1 MSWLLESANTVIPV
15 VIVLGVLVTFHEL
28 GHFLAARACGVRVLK
43 FSIGFGN
50 PIGFGRFRLRWQRG
64 GTEFV
69 VAWIPLGGFVKL
81 LGESLGEQNSPAA
94 LADPAHSLPAASL
107 WRKLTI
113 VLAGPAVNL
122 ALPVAVFMALLWVGV
137 PRPAPVVGSVER
149 SSPAAAAGL
158 EPGDRVLAIDGRA
171 VQTWGDVEAA
181 VAGRPGETLRLSLE
195 RGGAR
200 REAAIV
206 AQTRSGIDLVGIAG
220 QVGWIGVY
228 HERQLPVLAVPSLS
242 SPAALA
248 GLGSG
253 DQVLAVD
260 GASVE
265 QWSEFVQRYAAA
277 SGEVRLR
284 VARGEPPQERD
295 VRVPALGTA
304 EALGVT
310 TAVIVSEVV
319 AGSPAERAGLVPGDV
334 LVGVDGQLVGTFQ
347 TFQDAVR
354 SSEGQT
360 LAIDVV
366 RDGALQ
372 RVSIAP
378 QKMKTEIVKG
388 VSEDVYRVGI
398 AGAASLAPGASELE
412 RARNPLVAL
421 PRAIDLTAGEMQ
433 RFLAGLG
440 HIVSG
445 RVGRDAIGG
454 PIEIARQSKIAWDL
468 GWQYFIGL
476 FVLISIN
483 LGILNLLP
491 IPVLD
496 GGQAILY
503 MLEAAFK
510 ERFTLR
516 AREIAQTIGFA
527 LLMTLM
533 VFALYND
540 ITKHVIGFFRN
551 L

>member
-1 MSWLLESANTVIPV
+1 MSWLLESANTVLPV
-15 VIVLGVLVTFHEL
+15 VIVLGVLVTLHEL

-43 FSIGFGN
+43 FSIGFGS
-50 PIGFGRFRLRWQRG
+50 PIGFGRYRLRWQRG

-69 VAWIPLGGFVKL
+69 IAWIPLGGFVKM
-81 LGESLGEQNSPAA
+81 LGENPGEEDTPAA
-94 LADPAHSLPAASL
+94 RADRAHSLPAASL

-122 ALPVAVFMALLWVGV
+122 ALPLAVFMALLWIGV

-149 SSPAAAAGL
+149 SSPAGAAGVQ
-158 EPGDRVLAIDGRA
+158 PGDRILAIDGEPMR
-171 VQTWGDVEAA
+171 TWGDVEAS
-181 VAGRPGETLRLSLE
+181 VRDKPGAALQLTLE
-195 RGGAR
+195 RAGTR
-200 REAAIV
+200 REVAIV

-220 QVGWIGVY
+220 DFGWIGVY
-228 HERQLPVLAVPSLS
+228 HERQLPVLAVPSPA

-248 GLGSG
+248 GLQSG
-253 DQVLAVD
+253 DRVVSVD
-260 GASVE
+260 GAKVE
-265 QWSEFVQRYAAA
+265 DWSEFVRRYAAA
-277 SGEVRLR
+277 RGEARLR
-284 VARGEPPQERD
+284 IARGEPPRERD
-295 VRVPALGTA
+295 VRTPALGTA

-319 AGSPAERAGLVPGDV
+319 ADSPAARAGLVPGDV
-334 LVGVDGQLVGTFQ
+334 LVGVDGHPIGTFQ

-354 SSEGQT
+354 SSEGRA
-360 LAIDVV
+360 LAVDVV

-372 RVSIAP
+372 QVSIAP
-378 QKMKTEIVKG
+378 QKMKTEIVAG

-398 AGAASLAPGASELE
+398 AGAASLAQGAAEVE
-412 RARNPLVAL
+412 RVRNPLVAF
-421 PRAIDLTAGEMQ
+421 PRAIELTAGEME
-433 RFLAGLG
+433 RFFAGLG

-503 MLEAAFK
+503 TLEAALR
-510 ERFTLR
+510 ERFTVR